1 MSSLKGRQEEFS
13 LLWERVSLFVL
24 FRPPTDGMRPAHS
37 EEGIPH
43 ATEQLNRWAT
53 HRACALEPGSG
64 NH

>member
-1 MSSLKGRQEEFS
+1 MSSFKGRQEEFS

-24 FRPPTDGMRPAHS
+24 FRPPTGGMRPAHS

-53 HRACALEPGSG
+53 H
-64 NH
+64 